1 MLSEADNPDKDLKWG
16 GEVQFKIDLCM
27 RIAEGK
33 KRPEGVARC
42 KIVSIL
48 VADAVFDVLDEVRLC
63 VESEIPII
71 VVPGSGVSD
80 ELIKMSSGDDDG
92 RGGGELKELI
102 EMGHFFYCNS
112 TNSEDIAQLTHLLL
126 SITPW

>member
-1 MLSEADNPDKDLKWG
+1 M
-16 GEVQFKIDLCM
+16 QFKVDLCL

-33 KRPEGVARC
+33 KRAEGVARC

-48 VADAVFDVLDEVRLC
+48 VADATFDIVDEVRLC
-63 VESEIPII
+63 VENEIPII
-71 VVPGSGVSD
+71 VVPGSPICD
-80 ELIKMSSGDDDG
+80 ELIKLSSGDDDG
-92 RGGGELKELI
+92 TSGGELREFI
-102 EMGHFFYCNS
+102 EKGHFFYCNS